1 MAIEMKR
8 CKVYPRNGLQFIPG
22 ILEKQKRIEFPA
34 ELPLSPHEIRRCL
47 SYADVYEV
55 RGEDD
60 CVLLT
65 LDNYL
70 EDNTDATAATDVP
83 DVELLYP
90 RDEETEGGEGEEET
104 DKEEEDTSSTAG
116 TSQAATAATRSA
128 KTVATN
134 SDTVNVQATAS
145 KNNKYKS
152 TPYTTNNKANTSK
165 TEDTATAE
173 ESK

>member
-1 MAIEMKR
+1 MKR

-55 RGEDD
+55 RGEED

-65 LDNYL
+65 LENYL
-70 EDNTDATAATDVP
+70 TDNTDAVAATDVP
-83 DVELLYP
+83 EVELLYP
-90 RDEETEGGEGEEET
+90 RDEDTEEESRET
-104 DKEEEDTSSTAG
+104 TAG
-116 TSQAATAATRSA
+116 QGTAGAAPTTPPVTEQVEDAAAKVKTTTTQANTYKS
-128 KTVATN
+128 
-134 SDTVNVQATAS
+134 S
-145 KNNKYKS
+145 KNRNNTYNK
-152 TPYTTNNKANTSK
+152 
-165 TEDTATAE
+165 TATTEIKEDNATTE

>member
-8 CKVYPRNGLQFIPG
+8 CKVYPRNDLQFIPG

-70 EDNTDATAATDVP
+70 ENNTDAPAATDVP

-90 RDEETEGGEGEEET
+90 RDEETEDEEDA
-104 DKEEEDTSSTAG
+104 DKEEEDTSSSKDTGSEQA
-116 TSQAATAATRSA
+116 AATASVKSA

-134 SDTVNVQATAS
+134 SDTVNAQAS
-145 KNNKYKS
+145 NYKNNKYKATS
-152 TPYTTNNKANTSK
+152 YTNNKANSAK
-165 TEDTATAE
+165 TEDAATTE
-173 ESK
+173 ENK